1 MSSRQPFTRFALSSC
16 QRPSPLWCTEHAL
29 ERLSHPD
36 LRRPAQSYFDD
47 LNVVEIPN
55 ARRLI
60 RICADALKNEVD
72 GRAAFEG
79 YHPHG
84 LDLVRWIEDPSSR
97 PAPVVLSESV
107 ISQPLIFVAQCAQ
120 FVSLERLGFA
130 SENIADWA
138 VATTGHSQ
146 GILTAMLAAEGHR
159 FEPLAERAAK
169 IACYLVWQGIHMQ
182 ASYGRAP
189 GHDRPMVAITGQTRE
204 EIESALDGVEAV
216 ISLANAPRR
225 YVLSGH
231 PSELERAV
239 DRLTVRSKAEHAAFD
254 KGQAPRPRPLGVEW
268 LAVSAP
274 FHSPAMADALPLMHE
289 SMRRFAF
296 ETRSQDLVVPML

>member
-1 MSSRQPFTRFALSSC
+1 
-16 QRPSPLWCTEHAL
+16 
-29 ERLSHPD
+29 
-36 LRRPAQSYFDD
+36 
-47 LNVVEIPN
+47 
-55 ARRLI
+55 
-60 RICADALKNEVD
+60 
-72 GRAAFEG
+72 
-79 YHPHG
+79 
-84 LDLVRWIEDPSSR
+84 
-97 PAPVVLSESV
+97 
-107 ISQPLIFVAQCAQ
+107 
-120 FVSLERLGFA
+120 
-130 SENIADWA
+130 
-138 VATTGHSQ
+138 
-146 GILTAMLAAEGHR
+146 
-159 FEPLAERAAK
+159 
-169 IACYLVWQGIHMQ
+169 
-182 ASYGRAP
+182 
-189 GHDRPMVAITGQTRE
+189 MVAITGQTRE

-296 ETRSQDLVVPML
+296 ETRPQDLVVPMLRFETGEVWTGEDLAASQSIHSVDWPATMRALLHLNRRISSMRVQVRAFPLCQHCVCVAMAFRSRRCNGVG

>member
-1 MSSRQPFTRFALSSC
+1 
-16 QRPSPLWCTEHAL
+16 
-29 ERLSHPD
+29 
-36 LRRPAQSYFDD
+36 
-47 LNVVEIPN
+47 
-55 ARRLI
+55 
-60 RICADALKNEVD
+60 
-72 GRAAFEG
+72 
-79 YHPHG
+79 
-84 LDLVRWIEDPSSR
+84 
-97 PAPVVLSESV
+97 
-107 ISQPLIFVAQCAQ
+107 
-120 FVSLERLGFA
+120 
-130 SENIADWA
+130 
-138 VATTGHSQ
+138 
-146 GILTAMLAAEGHR
+146 
-159 FEPLAERAAK
+159 
-169 IACYLVWQGIHMQ
+169 
-182 ASYGRAP
+182 
-189 GHDRPMVAITGQTRE
+189 MVAITGQTRE

-296 ETRSQDLVVPML
+296 ETRPQDLVVPMLRFETGEVWTGEDLGASQSIHSVDWPATMRGTLAFDPTHLIDAGPGAAFPLCQHCVCVAWHSSHRRCNGGG